1 MRLTLP
7 RLWLSP
13 PGKENP
19 WMDFSMI
26 KRLQMPK
33 LDLRHIEWPRF
44 DFSGIQW
51 PKMPKLRIGDAVAR
65 LPIVQGGMG
74 VGISLS
80 GLASAVANEGGIG
93 VIAAN
98 SIGMLDPEYYAK
110 HKDANSIILR
120 KEIRKA
126 KEKTSGLIGV
136 NIMVAVDDY
145 PDLVRVAIEEKIDMV
160 FLGAGLPIKGIP
172 VEDLRAAGVKVIPI
186 VSSARAAGL
195 IFKSWSKKYQ
205 DIPDAVVVEGPKAGG
220 HLGFKAEQIDDPDFA
235 IEQILP
241 DVVAVVKT
249 FESEY
254 HRKIPVIAAG
264 GIYTGADIYKIFQ
277 LGASG
282 VQMGTR
288 FVATHE
294 CDANIRFKESYIAC
308 REEDIE
314 IIKSPV
320 GLPGRAIRNSFL
332 KDIAAGK
339 KMGFKCAWRCLKS
352 CDIKNARYCISLALD
367 NARQGILDKGFAF
380 AGSNAFRIDKIVSV
394 DALLQ
399 ELIDQYLYAE
409 EKDASNLK
417 DEYEK
422 ALEKLIALKEEY
434 VMAAKNGLNSLK
446 DDYDRGIEKGA
457 ELFREEY
464 LKTMDKIDSLKAD
477 YQNTVDKANQLKAEL
492 VELFEQY
499 SLFDKVLIE
508 GTCQEPC

>member
-1 MRLTLP
+1 
-7 RLWLSP
+7 
-13 PGKENP
+13 
-19 WMDFSMI
+19 MDFSMI
-26 KRLQMPK
+26 KKLQMPK
-33 LDLRHIEWPRF
+33 LDLRNIEWPRF

-110 HKDANSIILR
+110 NKDANSIILR

-126 KEKTSGLIGV
+126 QAKTSGLIGV

-145 PDLVRVAIEEKIDMV
+145 PDLVRVAIEEKIDMI

-195 IFKSWSKKYQ
+195 IFKSWSKKYK

-235 IEQILP
+235 LERILP
-241 DVVAVVKT
+241 DVVAEIKT
-249 FESEY
+249 FESQY
-254 HRKIPVIAAG
+254 HRTIPVIAAG
-264 GIYTGADIYKIFQ
+264 GIFTGADIYQAFK

-294 CDANIRFKESYIAC
+294 CDANIRFKESYVAC

-339 KMGFKCAWRCLKS
+339 KIGFKCAWRCLKS
-352 CDIKNARYCISLALD
+352 CDLKNARYCISLALD

-380 AGSNAFRIDKIVSV
+380 AGSNAFRVDKIVSV
-394 DALLQ
+394 NELLQ
-399 ELIDQYLYAE
+399 ELITQYRYAE
-409 EKDASNLK
+409 EKGASTLR

-422 ALEKLIALKEEY
+422 TLEKLVSLKEEY
-434 VMAAKNGLNSLK
+434 VIATKNGLSSLK
-446 DDYDRGIEKGA
+446 DEYDRGIEKGA
-457 ELFREEY
+457 VLFREEY
-464 LKTMDKIDSLKAD
+464 LKAVDKINLLKAE
-477 YQNTVDKANQLKAEL
+477 YQNAVEKANLLKAEL

-499 SLFDKVLIE
+499 SLFDKLQIE
-508 GTCQEPC
+508 GTCQEPCR

>member
-1 MRLTLP
+1 
-7 RLWLSP
+7 
-13 PGKENP
+13 
-19 WMDFSMI
+19 MDFSMI
-26 KRLQMPK
+26 KRLQIPK
-33 LDLRHIEWPRF
+33 LDLRNIEWPRF
-44 DFSGIQW
+44 DFSVNRL
-51 PKMPKLRIGDAVAR
+51 PKMPKLRIGDAVAK

-110 HKDANSIILR
+110 NKDANSIILR

-126 KEKTSGLIGV
+126 KEMTSGLIGV
-136 NIMVAVDDY
+136 NIMVAVDDCL
-145 PDLVRVAIEEKIDMV
+145 DLIRVAIEEKIDMV

-195 IFKSWSKKYQ
+195 IFRSWSKKYK

-220 HLGFKAEQIDDPDFA
+220 HLGFKADQIDDPDFA
-235 IEQILP
+235 LERILP
-241 DVVAVVKT
+241 EVVAEIKT
-249 FESEY
+249 FEDKY
-254 HRKIPVIAAG
+254 HRTIPVIAAG
-264 GIYTGADIYKIFQ
+264 GIFTGADIYKAFK

-294 CDANIRFKESYIAC
+294 CDADIRFKEAYIAC
-308 REEDIE
+308 REDDLE

-332 KDIAAGK
+332 KDVAAGK

-352 CDIKNARYCISLALD
+352 CDIKNARYCISLVLD

-380 AGSNAFRIDKIVSV
+380 AGSNAFRVDKIVSV
-394 DALLQ
+394 NELLQ
-399 ELIDQYLYAE
+399 ELINQYQHAAE
-409 EKDASNLK
+409 KGASKLR

-422 ALEKLIALKEEY
+422 ALEKLVSLKEEY
-434 VMAAKNGLNSLK
+434 FIAMRKGLSSLK
-446 DDYDRGIEKGA
+446 DEYERGIEKGA
-457 ELFREEY
+457 VRFREEY
-464 LKTMDKIDSLKAD
+464 LKTMDKINSLKAE
-477 YQNTVDKANQLKAEL
+477 YQNAVDKANLLKAEL

-499 SLFDKVLIE
+499 SLFDKLQIE
-508 GTCQEPC
+508 GTCQEPCR

>member
-1 MRLTLP
+1 
-7 RLWLSP
+7 
-13 PGKENP
+13 
-19 WMDFSMI
+19 MDFSMI
-26 KRLQMPK
+26 KRLQIPK
-33 LDLRHIEWPRF
+33 LDLRNIEWPRF
-44 DFSGIQW
+44 DFSLRQW
-51 PKMPKLRIGDAVAR
+51 SKMPKLRIGDAVAK

-110 HKDANSIILR
+110 NKDANSIILR

-145 PDLVRVAIEEKIDMV
+145 PDLLRVAIEEKIDMV

-195 IFKSWSKKYQ
+195 IFRSWSKKYK

-220 HLGFKAEQIDDPDFA
+220 HLGFKADQIDDPDFA
-235 IEQILP
+235 LERILP
-241 DVVAVVKT
+241 EVLAEIKT
-249 FESEY
+249 FEAKY
-254 HRKIPVIAAG
+254 QRTIPVIAAG
-264 GIYTGADIYKIFQ
+264 GIFTGADIYKVFK
-277 LGASG
+277 LGAGG

-294 CDANIRFKESYIAC
+294 CDANIGFKEAYVAC
-308 REEDIE
+308 REDDLEM
-314 IIKSPV
+314 IKSPV
-320 GLPGRAIRNSFL
+320 GMPGRAIRNSFL

-352 CDIKNARYCISLALD
+352 CDIKNARYCISLVLD
-367 NARQGILDKGFAF
+367 NARQGFLDKGFAF
-380 AGSNAFRIDKIVSV
+380 AGSNAFRVDSIVSV
-394 DALLQ
+394 NELLQ
-399 ELIDQYLYAE
+399 ELINQYQHAAE
-409 EKDASNLK
+409 KGASKLR

-422 ALEKLIALKEEY
+422 ALENLVSLKEEY
-434 VMAAKNGLNSLK
+434 FIALKKGLSSLK
-446 DDYDRGIEKGA
+446 DEYERGIDKGA
-457 ELFREEY
+457 VLFREDN
-464 LKTMDKIDSLKAD
+464 LKTMNKISSIKAE
-477 YQNTVDKANQLKAEL
+477 YQNVVNKANLLKAEL

-499 SLFDKVLIE
+499 SLFDKLQIE
-508 GTCQEPC
+508 RTCQEPCQ

>member
-1 MRLTLP
+1 
-7 RLWLSP
+7 
-13 PGKENP
+13 
-19 WMDFSMI
+19 MDFSMI
-26 KRLQMPK
+26 KRLQIPK
-33 LDLRHIEWPRF
+33 LDLRNIEWPRF
-44 DFSGIQW
+44 DFSGGQW
-51 PKMPKLRIGDAVAR
+51 LKMPKLTIGDAIAK

-136 NIMVAVDDY
+136 NIMMAVDDCL
-145 PDLVRVAIEEKIDMV
+145 DLIRVAIDEKIDIV

-172 VEDLRAAGVKVIPI
+172 VEDLRSAGVKVIPI

-195 IFKSWSKKYQ
+195 IFRSWSKKYK

-220 HLGFKAEQIDDPDFA
+220 HLGFKANQIDDPDFA
-235 IEQILP
+235 LERILP
-241 DVVAVVKT
+241 EVVAEIKT
-249 FESEY
+249 FEGKY
-254 HRKIPVIAAG
+254 QRKIPVIAAG
-264 GIYTGADIYKIFQ
+264 GVFSGADIYKVFK

-294 CDANIRFKESYIAC
+294 CDADIRFKEAYIAC
-308 REEDIE
+308 REDDLE

-332 KDIAAGK
+332 KDVAAGK

-352 CDIKNARYCISLALD
+352 CDIKNARYCISLVLD

-380 AGSNAFRIDKIVSV
+380 AGSNAFRVDKIVSV
-394 DALLQ
+394 NELLQ
-399 ELIDQYLYAE
+399 ELISQYQHAAE
-409 EKDASNLK
+409 KGAGKLR

-422 ALEKLIALKEEY
+422 ALEKLISLKEEY
-434 VMAAKNGLNSLK
+434 FIAMRKRLSSLK
-446 DDYDRGIEKGA
+446 DEYEQGLEKGA
-457 ELFREEY
+457 GLFREEN
-464 LKTMDKIDSLKAD
+464 LKTMDKISSLRVE
-477 YQNTVDKANQLKAEL
+477 YQNVVDKANLLKAEL
-492 VELFEQY
+492 VELFEKY
-499 SLFDKVLIE
+499 SFSDKLQIE
-508 GTCQEPC
+508 GTCREPCR

>member
-1 MRLTLP
+1 MEFNLR
-7 RLWLSP
+7 
-13 PGKENP
+13 K
-19 WMDFSMI
+19 
-26 KRLQMPK
+26 KLQIPK
-33 LDLRHIEWPRF
+33 LDLGNIEWPKF
-44 DFSGIQW
+44 EFSGKQW
-51 PKMPKLRIGDAVAR
+51 PKMPKLRIGDAVAK

-110 HKDANSIILR
+110 NKDANSIILR
-120 KEIRKA
+120 REIRKA
-126 KEKTSGLIGV
+126 KEKTSGLLGV
-136 NIMVAVDDY
+136 NIMVAVDDCL
-145 PDLVRVAIEEKIDMV
+145 DLIRVAIEEKIDMV

-195 IFKSWSKKYQ
+195 IFKSWAKKYR

-235 IEQILP
+235 LERILP
-241 DVVAVVKT
+241 DVVAEIKT
-249 FESEY
+249 FETKFQ
-254 HRKIPVIAAG
+254 RTIPVIAAG
-264 GIYTGADIYKIFQ
+264 GIFVGADIFKIFK

-294 CDANIRFKESYIAC
+294 CDANIKFKESYVAC
-308 REEDIE
+308 REDDIE

-339 KMGFKCAWRCLKS
+339 KIGFKCAWRCLKS
-352 CDIKNARYCISLALD
+352 CDLKNARYCISLALD

-380 AGSNAFRIDKIVSV
+380 AGSNAFRVDKIVSV
-394 DALLQ
+394 NELLQ
-399 ELIDQYLYAE
+399 ELINQYQLAE
-409 EKDASNLK
+409 EKGAGKLR
-417 DEYEK
+417 DEYEN
-422 ALEKLIALKEEY
+422 ALEKLSSLKEEY
-434 VMAAKNGLNSLK
+434 VIAMKKGLNSFK
-446 DDYDRGIEKGA
+446 DEYEQGIEKGTA
-457 ELFREEY
+457 LFHEEY
-464 LKTMDKIDSLKAD
+464 SRTMDKISSLKAE
-477 YQNTVDKANQLKAEL
+477 YQNAVDKANLLKAEL

-499 SLFDKVLIE
+499 SLFDKIQIE
-508 GTCQEPC
+508 GTCQYPCR

>member
-1 MRLTLP
+1 
-7 RLWLSP
+7 
-13 PGKENP
+13 
-19 WMDFSMI
+19 MDFSLI
-26 KRLQMPK
+26 KRLQIPK
-33 LDLRHIEWPRF
+33 LDFRNFEWPRF

-110 HKDANSIILR
+110 HKDANAIILR

-126 KEKTSGLIGV
+126 QAKTAGLLGV

-145 PDLVRVAIEEKIDMV
+145 PDLLRVALEEKVDMV

-195 IFKSWSKKYQ
+195 IFKSWSKKYK
-205 DIPDAVVVEGPKAGG
+205 DIPDAVVVEGPRAGG

-235 IEQILP
+235 LERLLP
-241 DVVAVVKT
+241 EVVAEIKT
-249 FESEY
+249 FEAEY
-254 HRKIPVIAAG
+254 HRHIPVIAAG
-264 GIYTGADIYKIFQ
+264 GVFTGDDIFKVFK

-294 CDANIRFKESYIAC
+294 CDANIRFKESYVAC

-320 GLPGRAIRNSFL
+320 GMPGRAIRSNFL
-332 KDIAAGK
+332 MDIAAGK
-339 KMGFKCAWRCLKS
+339 KMSFKCAWRCLKS

-380 AGSNAFRIDKIVSV
+380 AGSNAFRVDKIVSV
-394 DALLQ
+394 KELLQ
-399 ELIDQYLYAE
+399 ELINQYQYAE
-409 EKDASNLK
+409 EKGASYLR

-422 ALEKLIALKEEY
+422 ALEKLISLKEEY
-434 VMAAKNGLNSLK
+434 LTATKNGLSSLK
-446 DDYDRGIEKGA
+446 DEYDRSIEKGA
-457 ELFREEY
+457 ALFREEY
-464 LKTMDKIDSLKAD
+464 PKTVEKINLLKAE
-477 YQNTVDKANQLKAEL
+477 YQHAVDKANRLKAEL

-499 SLFDKVLIE
+499 SLFDKLKIE
-508 GTCQEPC
+508 GNCQEPCR

>member
-1 MRLTLP
+1 
-7 RLWLSP
+7 
-13 PGKENP
+13 
-19 WMDFSMI
+19 MDFSMI
-26 KRLQMPK
+26 KRLQVPK
-33 LDLRHIEWPRF
+33 LDLRNIDWPRF

-110 HKDANSIILR
+110 NKDANAIILR
-120 KEIRKA
+120 REIRKA
-126 KEKTSGLIGV
+126 REKTAGLIGV

-145 PDLVRVAIEEKIDMV
+145 PDLLRVAIEEGIDLV

-172 VEDLRAAGVKVIPI
+172 VEDLRTAGVKVVPI

-195 IFKSWSKKYQ
+195 IFKSWAKKYN

-220 HLGFKAEQIDDPDFA
+220 HLGFKADQIDNPDFA
-235 IEQILP
+235 LERILP
-241 DVVAVVKT
+241 GVVAQVKT
-249 FESEY
+249 FEDKY
-254 HRKIPVIAAG
+254 QRTVPVIAAG
-264 GIYTGADIYKIFQ
+264 GIYSGADIYKIFK

-294 CDANIRFKESYIAC
+294 CDANIRFKESYVAC
-308 REEDIE
+308 REDDIQ

-320 GLPGRAIRNSFL
+320 GLPGRAIRNRFL
-332 KDIAAGK
+332 EDIAAGK
-339 KMGFKCAWRCLKS
+339 KMRFKCAWRCLKS

-380 AGSNAFRIDKIVSV
+380 AGSNAFRVEKIVAV
-394 DALLQ
+394 NELLQ
-399 ELIDQYLYAE
+399 ELIVQYQQAE
-409 EKDASNLK
+409 EKGVSK
-417 DEYEK
+417 IRDEYEK
-422 ALEKLIALKEEY
+422 ALERLTALKEEY
-434 VMAAKNGLNSLK
+434 VIAMKKGLGSLK
-446 DDYDRGIEKGA
+446 DEYERGIEKGA
-457 ELFREEY
+457 VLFRNEH
-464 LKTMDKIDSLKAD
+464 LKTMDTISLVKAE
-477 YQNTVDKANQLKAEL
+477 YKNAVEKANQLKDEL
-492 VELFEQY
+492 VELLEQY
-499 SLFDKVLIE
+499 SLFDKLQIE
-508 GTCQEPC
+508 GSCQEPYR

>member
-1 MRLTLP
+1 
-7 RLWLSP
+7 
-13 PGKENP
+13 
-19 WMDFSMI
+19 MDFSMI
-26 KRLQMPK
+26 KGLQLPK
-33 LDLRHIEWPRF
+33 LDLRNIEWPRF

-98 SIGMLDPEYYAK
+98 SIGMLDPEYYRK
-110 HKDANSIILR
+110 NKDANSIILR

-126 KEKTSGLIGV
+126 KEKTTGLIGV

-145 PDLVRVAIEEKIDMV
+145 PDLLRVCMEEQIDFA

-172 VEDLRAAGVKVIPI
+172 IDDLRASGLKVIPI
-186 VSSARAAGL
+186 VSSARAAKL
-195 IFKSWSKKYQ
+195 IFKSWSKKYN

-235 IEQILP
+235 LERILP
-241 DVVAVVKT
+241 GVVAEIKT
-249 FESEY
+249 FEDQY
-254 HRKIPVIAAG
+254 RRTIPVIAAG
-264 GIYTGADIYKIFQ
+264 GVFTGDDIYKAFK

-294 CDANIRFKESYIAC
+294 CDANIRFKEAYVAC
-308 REEDIE
+308 REDDIE

-320 GLPGRAIRNSFL
+320 GLPGRAIRNNFL

-339 KMGFKCAWRCLKS
+339 KIGFKCAWRCLKS

-380 AGSNAFRIDKIVSV
+380 AGSNAFRVDKIVSV
-394 DALLQ
+394 NELLQ
-399 ELIDQYLYAE
+399 ELIAQYQYAE
-409 EKDASNLK
+409 EKGASKLK
-417 DEYEK
+417 DEYDK
-422 ALEKLIALKEEY
+422 ALERLVSLKEEY
-434 VMAAKNGLNSLK
+434 VLAAKSGLNSLK
-446 DDYDRGIEKGA
+446 DEYDRGIERGA

-464 LKTMDKIDSLKAD
+464 PKTMDKIDLLKAD
-477 YQNTVDKANQLKAEL
+477 YQNAVDRANRLKAEL
-492 VELFEQY
+492 FELFEQY
-499 SLFDKVLIE
+499 SLFDKIQIE
-508 GTCQEPC
+508 GTCQDPCR

>member
-1 MRLTLP
+1 
-7 RLWLSP
+7 
-13 PGKENP
+13 
-19 WMDFSMI
+19 MDFSMI
-26 KRLQMPK
+26 KRLQIPK
-33 LDLRHIEWPRF
+33 LDLRNIEWPKF
-44 DFSGIQW
+44 DFSVRQW
-51 PKMPKLRIGDAVAR
+51 PKMPKLRIGDAVAK

-110 HKDANSIILR
+110 NKDANSIILR

-145 PDLVRVAIEEKIDMV
+145 PDLLRVAIEEKIDMV
-160 FLGAGLPIKGIP
+160 FLGAGLPIKAIP

-195 IFKSWSKKYQ
+195 IFRSWSKKYK

-220 HLGFKAEQIDDPDFA
+220 HLGFKADQIDDPDFA
-235 IEQILP
+235 LERILP
-241 DVVAVVKT
+241 DIVAEIKI
-249 FESEY
+249 FEGKY
-254 HRKIPVIAAG
+254 HRTIPVIAAG
-264 GIYTGADIYKIFQ
+264 GIFTGADIYKIFK
-277 LGASG
+277 LGVSG

-294 CDANIRFKESYIAC
+294 CDANIRFKEAYVAC
-308 REEDIE
+308 REDDLE

-352 CDIKNARYCISLALD
+352 CDIKNARYCISLVLD

-380 AGSNAFRIDKIVSV
+380 AGSNAFRVDKIVSV
-394 DALLQ
+394 SELLQ
-399 ELIDQYLYAE
+399 ELINQYQHAAE
-409 EKDASNLK
+409 KGACKLR

-422 ALEKLIALKEEY
+422 ALEKLVSLKEEY
-434 VMAAKNGLNSLK
+434 FIAMKKGLSSLK
-446 DDYDRGIEKGA
+446 DEYERGVEKGA
-457 ELFREEY
+457 VLFREEN
-464 LKTMDKIDSLKAD
+464 LKTMDKLSSLKSE
-477 YQNTVDKANQLKAEL
+477 YQNVADKANLLKAEL

-499 SLFDKVLIE
+499 SLFDKLQIE
-508 GTCQEPC
+508 RSCQEPCQ

>member
-1 MRLTLP
+1 
-7 RLWLSP
+7 
-13 PGKENP
+13 
-19 WMDFSMI
+19 MDFSMI

-33 LDLRHIEWPRF
+33 LDLRNMEWPRF

-98 SIGMLDPEYYAK
+98 SIGMLDPDYYAK

-126 KEKTSGLIGV
+126 KEMTAGLLGV

-145 PDLVRVAIEEKIDMV
+145 PDLVRVAIEERIDMV

-172 VEDLRAAGVKVIPI
+172 VEDLRAAGVKVVPI
-186 VSSARAAGL
+186 VSSARAATL
-195 IFKSWSKKYQ
+195 IFKSWSKRYK

-220 HLGFKAEQIDDPDFA
+220 HLGFKADQIDDPDFA
-235 IEQILP
+235 LELILP
-241 DVVAVVKT
+241 DVVAAIKA
-249 FESEY
+249 FEEKY
-254 HRKIPVIAAG
+254 HRTIPVIAAG
-264 GIYTGADIYKIFQ
+264 GVYTGADIYKAFK

-294 CDANIRFKESYIAC
+294 CDANIRFKEAYVAC

-320 GLPGRAIRNSFL
+320 GMPGRAIRTNFL

-339 KMGFKCAWRCLKS
+339 KMRFKCAWRCLKS
-352 CDIKNARYCISLALD
+352 CDIKNARYCISLVLD
-367 NARQGILDKGFAF
+367 NARQGILDKGLFF
-380 AGSNAFRIDKIVSV
+380 AGSNAYRVDKIVAVSE
-394 DALLQ
+394 LLQ
-399 ELIDQYLYAE
+399 ELIAQYQHAE
-409 EKDASNLK
+409 EKDASTLK
-417 DEYEK
+417 EEYEK
-422 ALEKLIALKEEY
+422 ALEKLISLKEEY
-434 VMAAKNGLNSLK
+434 ILATKTGFSSLK
-446 DDYDRGIEKGA
+446 DDYDRGIEKGVV
-457 ELFREEY
+457 LFREEY
-464 LKTMDKIDSLKAD
+464 GKTMDKIDLLKAD
-477 YQNTVDKANQLKAEL
+477 YQNAVERANLLKDEL
-492 VELFEQY
+492 VEFIEQY
-499 SLFDKVLIE
+499 SLFDKLQIE
-508 GTCQEPC
+508 RTCLEPCR

>member
-1 MRLTLP
+1 
-7 RLWLSP
+7 
-13 PGKENP
+13 
-19 WMDFSMI
+19 MI
-26 KRLQMPK
+26 KGLQLPK
-33 LDLRHIEWPRF
+33 LDLRNIEWPRF

-65 LPIVQGGMG
+65 LPIIQGGMG

-110 HKDANSIILR
+110 NKDANAIILR

-126 KEKTSGLIGV
+126 QAKTSGLIGV

-145 PDLVRVAIEEKIDMV
+145 PDLLRVAIEEKINMV

-195 IFKSWSKKYQ
+195 IFKSWSKKYE

-220 HLGFKAEQIDDPDFA
+220 HLGFKAEQIEDPNFA
-235 IEQILP
+235 LERILP
-241 DVVAVVKT
+241 EVVAEIKT
-249 FESEY
+249 FEGKY
-254 HRKIPVIAAG
+254 HRTIPVIAAG
-264 GIYTGADIYKIFQ
+264 GVFTGADIYKVFK

-294 CDANIRFKESYIAC
+294 CDANIKFKESYVAC
-308 REEDIE
+308 REDDIE

-339 KMGFKCAWRCLKS
+339 KIGFKCAWRCLKS
-352 CDIKNARYCISLALD
+352 CDLKNARYCISLALD

-380 AGSNAFRIDKIVSV
+380 AGSNAYRVDKIVSV
-394 DALLQ
+394 NELLQ
-399 ELIDQYLYAE
+399 ELIHQYQYAE
-409 EKDASNLK
+409 EKGASKLK

-422 ALEKLIALKEEY
+422 ALEKLVALKEEY
-434 VMAAKNGLNSLK
+434 VMAAKNGLSSLK
-446 DDYDRGIEKGA
+446 EEYERGIEKGT

-464 LKTMDKIDSLKAD
+464 LKTIDKIDLLKAD
-477 YQNTVDKANQLKAEL
+477 YQNAVDKANLLKAEI

-499 SLFDKVLIE
+499 SLFDKLKIE
-508 GTCQEPC
+508 GACQEPCR